1 MTFDRTQPL
10 SYIQY
15 NIKGQTPEPY
25 FQGGFFISLG
35 DVPSGPAQADVV
47 TTGGRYYGS
56 TTTHVELFRDEQSK
70 TFWMRKEADNVPFV
84 RQSGLPR
91 DFPFDSTTIDFDTTF
106 KPALPLSGLMIRNFD
121 PSFYI
126 PCDMVRASSVA
137 GDTLHLRF
145 EMRRNPLV
153 QLMASV
159 VFVAAALFALII
171 PFSVK
176 KDALPTAVSSFFF
189 SVWSTRGILSSE
201 MTVFPTRFDV
211 GILFLCVLLMLLIGI
226 RVLMWWIRPSA
237 NLNAPVNPN

>member
-1 MTFDRTQPL
+1 MLGFIIIVTGAWFVRAFVSAWRVQPSAGLGCEMTFDRTQPL

-126 PCDMVRASSVA
+126 PCDMVHATEPSCAANGVCSICCGGLVCIDYSLQREKRCPTDSSFIF
-137 GDTLHLRF
+137 LLLRVVHT
-145 EMRRNPLV
+145 RNPKLGDD
-153 QLMASV
+153 S
-159 VFVAAALFALII
+159 ISHPI
-171 PFSVK
+171 
-176 KDALPTAVSSFFF
+176 
-189 SVWSTRGILSSE
+189 
-201 MTVFPTRFDV
+201 
-211 GILFLCVLLMLLIGI
+211 
-226 RVLMWWIRPSA
+226 
-237 NLNAPVNPN
+237 